1 MSHGDFG
8 YFFLVFGGRLR
19 LPFQN
24 FGYIILIRAAEPFII
39 HYERQCAMKIT
50 VIFTGGT
57 IACSESNNILSPDG
71 KNRALLL
78 SLYESRYGK
87 NADFICETPY
97 FSLSENNTG
106 ENLGV
111 LADCVCKAVN
121 TDCDGVI
128 VAHGTDTLQYSSALL
143 SYALGARSKPVLLV
157 SSRRVLTDEKAN
169 GVENFAAAVEFIKGR
184 FGKGVFVSY
193 QNEDGVV
200 YIHRGSR
207 LLPHSELSAD
217 IFSIKNQYYGK
228 FENGRFIK
236 NPDYRAKPDEVPPF
250 GKVNLKK
257 YGNSVAV
264 IQPYVGFEYPENVT
278 ADCVLIKA
286 YHSGTL
292 CTDDTSFRRFAE
304 NLTNGKI
311 PCFVCGCEGES
322 IYESEKIYSE
332 YKITPLPPAALISQ
346 YIKAWLCAQTK
357 KDFAEMSRLSL
368 GEDLL

>member
-1 MSHGDFG
+1 
-8 YFFLVFGGRLR
+8 
-19 LPFQN
+19 
-24 FGYIILIRAAEPFII
+24 
-39 HYERQCAMKIT
+39 MKIT

-57 IACSESNNILSPDG
+57 ISCSENGNILSPN
-71 KNRALLL
+71 KENSALLL

-87 NADFICETPY
+87 NANFICETPY

-106 ENLGV
+106 ENLGS
-111 LADCVCKAVN
+111 LADCVCGAVN

-143 SYALGARSKPVLLV
+143 SYALGARSKPVIFV
-157 SSRRVLTDEKAN
+157 SAADALADENSN
-169 GVENFAAAVEFIKGR
+169 GVDNFAAAVDFIKGG

-193 QNEDGVV
+193 KNSGGEV

-207 LLPHSELSAD
+207 LLPHPELCAD
-217 IFSIKNQYYGK
+217 LFSVKNQYYGK
-228 FENGRFIK
+228 FENGRFIN
-236 NPDYRAKPDEVPPF
+236 NPDYRAKPDETAPF

-257 YGNSVAV
+257 YCDSVAV

-292 CTDDTSFRRFAE
+292 CTDDPSFRRFAK
-304 NLTNGKI
+304 NLKSGKI
-311 PCFVCGCEGES
+311 PCFVCGREGES
-322 IYESEKIYSE
+322 IYESSLIFEKYG
-332 YKITPLPPAALISQ
+332 ITPLPAASFISQ
-346 YIKAWLCAQTK
+346 YIKAWLCAENGR
-357 KDFAEMSRLSL
+357 DFSKMQRLSL